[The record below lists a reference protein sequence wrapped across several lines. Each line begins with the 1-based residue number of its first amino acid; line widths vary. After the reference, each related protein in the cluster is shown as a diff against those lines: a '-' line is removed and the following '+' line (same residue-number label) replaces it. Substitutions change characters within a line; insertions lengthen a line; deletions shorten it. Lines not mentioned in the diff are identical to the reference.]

1 MAIKKAFITGV
12 TGQDGSYLTELLL
25 TKGYEVHG
33 MMRRSS
39 VFTTQRIDHLQSQQ
53 RFVRHYGEL
62 SDSCSINRLLTEI
75 QPQEIYNLGAQ
86 SHVGIS
92 FQTPEITSDVDG
104 LGAMRILEA
113 ARLVCPKA
121 KIYQASTS
129 EIFGGLPE
137 TAPQNEKTPLTP
149 RSPYG
154 AAKLYA
160 YWMCRTY
167 REAYGMYVCNGI
179 LFNHESPRRGENFVT
194 KKITKAAA
202 RIKLGLQDELLLG
215 NLDAMRDWGYAKD
228 YVESMWL
235 MLQQP
240 EPDDYVISTGSAYTV
255 REFCSMAFDAVGLP
269 LTWVG
274 SGDEEV
280 GKDRVGRT
288 LVSIDRRYGRP
299 SEVDRLIGDS
309 SKAAKKLGW
318 KAKTNIQE
326 LVKIMVDHD
335 YKEAVNG
342 KNQWV

>member
-1 MAIKKAFITGV
+1 MRKAFITGV
-12 TGQDGSYLTELLL
+12 TGQDGSYLAELLL

-33 MMRRSS
+33 MMRRCSL
-39 VFTTQRIDHLQSQQ
+39 FTTSRIDHLQSQQ
-53 RFVRHYGEL
+53 RFIRHYGEL
-62 SDSCSINRLLTEI
+62 SDSCSINRLITEI
-75 QPQEIYNLGAQ
+75 QPDEVYNLGAQ

-104 LGAMRILEA
+104 LGTMRVLEA
-113 ARLVCPKA
+113 VRLGSPKS
-121 KIYQASTS
+121 KVYQASTS
-129 EIFGGLPE
+129 EIFGGLPS
-137 TAPQNEKTPLTP
+137 TAPQSELTPFTP

-167 REAYGMYVCNGI
+167 RDAYKMFVCNGI

-215 NLDAMRDWGYAKD
+215 NLDAIRDWGYAKD
-228 YVESMWL
+228 FVESMWL

-240 EPDDYVISTGSAYTV
+240 EPDDYVISTGQAYTV
-255 REFCSMAFDAVGLP
+255 REFCSMAFEEVGLP

-274 SGDEEV
+274 VGDHEV
-280 GKDRVGRT
+280 GKDRIGRT
-288 LVSIDRRYGRP
+288 LVSVDRRYGRP
-299 SEVDRLIGDS
+299 SEVDLLVGNC
-309 SKAAKKLGW
+309 SKAERKLGW
-318 KAKTNIQE
+318 KSKTSIRE

-335 YKEAVNG
+335 YKEAANG
-342 KNQWV
+342 KNERM